1 VREEGEREE
10 GEREKE
16 KRERELFFQLH
27 NTKEREEGA
36 KRSTTPTTEID
47 IAYGDISSTNCCR
60 DALSKRW

>member
-1 VREEGEREE
+1 VREEGER
-10 GEREKE
+10 EREKE